1 MKELTV
7 PALVENLPTVTDFV
21 DGVLESIGCPMKVQ
35 FQIDVVIDEIFSN
48 ICFYAYAPETG
59 DATVQIDA
67 DEEKRCITLRF
78 SDRGKPFN
86 PLNGADPDISLNLED
101 RESGGLGVFLVKK
114 SMDDVSYDYRDG
126 KNILTMKKMM

>member
-67 DEEKRCITLRF
+67 DERDTQHRQGLRP
-78 SDRGKPFN
+78 SPHGRTGQGDAEHRQGDHQIQQQQGTQRIQH
-86 PLNGADPDISLNLED
+86 GAV
-101 RESGGLGVFLVKK
+101 GVQ
-114 SMDDVSYDYRDG
+114 
-126 KNILTMKKMM
+126 